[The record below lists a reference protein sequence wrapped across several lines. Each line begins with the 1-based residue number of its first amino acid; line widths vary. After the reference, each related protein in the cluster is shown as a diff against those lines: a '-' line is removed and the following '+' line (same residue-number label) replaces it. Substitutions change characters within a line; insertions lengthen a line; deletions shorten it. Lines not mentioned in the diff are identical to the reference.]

1 MLACTKPSLY
11 KGVPGIEKILDLIP
25 DFLNVLLP
33 VVTLWAGWATG
44 RLREKKKKEALA
56 ETEAKALKDGVKGLL
71 RAKVIDLGLHYL
83 DRKSIPP
90 YGMETLRSCYDP
102 YMALGDGDPA
112 VTHIMKKCEALQVCP
127 ASE

>member
-1 MLACTKPSLY
+1 MPMEYL
-11 KGVPGIEKILDLIP
+11 P
-25 DFLNVLLP
+25 D
-33 VVTLWAGWATG
+33 VVTALVPLLSAFCVWAAAQ
-44 RLREKKKKEALA
+44 LRRNRKETDAI
-56 ETEAKALKDGVKGLL
+56 KNGVKGLL

-83 DRKSIPP
+83 DRKTIPP